1 MAQRLTTFSKL
12 IITLLILAVLFF
24 LFRYL
29 MNNTEF
35 GKNLSNQAK
44 SDTEEVTSGDQSKG
58 GTSPGSA
65 AELAGDDV
73 LRVQLVTWGGY
84 GPGVYFNE
92 GSNPTTRSR
101 YYKDYGLKVKFE
113 VNDDLGA
120 ALNAWMAGEY
130 DVLVQT
136 ADAFPLYTGPA
147 DIAQYKPKAFMQ
159 VDWSRGGDAIIAKRG
174 INSINDL
181 KGKRVAVAVP
191 SPAQTLLLTALE
203 AAGLKYSDVTTIETS
218 DNFKSADI
226 FKGPDVDAAVV
237 WAPYDEVL
245 RSIPGSKVL
254 VTTQSQSNIIG
265 DIMFAKEDF
274 IRANQDKINAFY
286 EGWMRGVAEVQS
298 DQGNYNKAAK
308 LLGELI
314 NFSTEDAAGA
324 MSLVRFATHGDN
336 VNFFGLNPDFRGQKG
351 SDIYDKMNGEFVK
364 MNVLENLAP
373 TCRSVIN
380 TTAIQNASSKLTG
393 PQHAAEGTP
402 KFTPVTKAEE
412 TAEAV
417 ASKPI
422 SINFASGQYALTENA
437 KTIIDLQFA
446 EIARTFAQSR
456 IRIEG
461 NTDNVGSHASNV
473 ELSKKRAQAVADY
486 LRTTYALDPNRFVI
500 LGNGPDKP
508 VAGCESNA
516 TPECRAKNRRTD
528 FQIIATN

>member
-1 MAQRLTTFSKL
+1 MARRLTTFSKL
-12 IITLLILAVLFF
+12 LITLLILAALFF

-35 GKNLSNQAK
+35 GKNLRQQSK
-44 SDTEEVTSGDQSKG
+44 TESVQSGDQSSG
-58 GTSPGSA
+58 GSTVAGGG
-65 AELAGDDV
+65 AELTGPDV

-92 GSNPTTRSR
+92 GAIPSTRSR

-130 DVLVQT
+130 DILVQT

-245 RSIPGSKVL
+245 RSIPGAKVL
-254 VTTQSQSNIIG
+254 ITTQSQSNIIG

-286 EGWMRGVAEVQS
+286 EGWMRGVSEVMA
-298 DQGNYNKAAK
+298 DEGNYNKAAK

-351 SDIYDKMNGEFVK
+351 GDIYDKMNGEFVK
-364 MNVLENLAP
+364 MKVLEGQAP
-373 TCRSVIN
+373 TWRSVIN
-380 TTAIQNASSKLTG
+380 TVAIQSASSKLTG
-393 PQHAAEGTP
+393 PQHAAESTP
-402 KFTPVTKAEE
+402 KFTPATKAEE
-412 TAEAV
+412 SAEAV
-417 ASKPI
+417 ASKPV
-422 SINFASGQYALTENA
+422 SINFATGQFALTENA

-446 EIARTFAQSR
+446 EIAKTFAQSR

-461 NTDNVGSHASNV
+461 NTDNVGSRETNM
-473 ELSKKRAQAVADY
+473 ELSRKRAQAVADY
-486 LRTTYALDPNRFVI
+486 LKNTYSLDPNRFI
-500 LGNGPDKP
+500 IIGNGPDNP
-508 VAGCESNA
+508 VPGCESNA
-516 TPECRAKNRRTD
+516 TAECKAKNRRTD